1 MYYDYYDYYDY
12 YYDYYYYLAGAIVAA
27 RDEAVARL
35 VEGAVGQRQDVRSQD
50 LEQVEVLVLVR
61 LDLLDQLVPAVR
73 RLGPALGLGLG
84 LGSRWGLGEPGCH
97 RTYGTPEGAHAY
109 TYSVRTVRGGAGASC
124 PAPHVRTV
132 RRRPARVAGAQSTG
146 APGRTSQ
153 LRRAQQL
160 AQLRLA
166 VLRDERLLADD
177 LVDDHLEVALR
188 RQLQQVHRLVA
199 HLTALLVL
207 EDDAWRVV
215 PQQEAAQLHLTRL
228 VGSPATPGERGRS
241 RSGRHGWITGCVRPR
256 CSRAH

>member
-1 MYYDYYDYYDY
+1 MWVHGGGWEH
-12 YYDYYYYLAGAIVAA
+12 L
-27 RDEAVARL
+27 
-35 VEGAVGQRQDVRSQD
+35 
-50 LEQVEVLVLVR
+50 
-61 LDLLDQLVPAVR
+61 
-73 RLGPALGLGLG
+73 
-84 LGSRWGLGEPGCH
+84 GCH
-97 RTYGTPEGAHAY
+97 RTHGTPEGAHAC
-109 TYSVRTVRGGAGASC
+109 TYPVRTVRGGADGPSC

-166 VLRDERLLADD
+166 VLGDEGLLADD
-177 LVDDHLEVALR
+177 LVDDHLEVALG

-228 VGSPATPGERGRS
+228 VGSPATPWERGGL
-241 RSGRHGWITGCVRPR
+241 RSGQHGWITGCVRPR
-256 CSRAH
+256 CARARTARHPHTACCTRRRQGPAISGARPKIWPAQVDQLPRGAARAKSRHCHACSSRAGRLHLFSSPSTANAPIGEFGLLLYGRT